1 MKASRTLPVESC
13 PAAILLRPYSWFVL
27 TKGPCALLRTL
38 SVMNKLD
45 SAAPDAANEL
55 RAGVDYYVERGLV
68 VFTAEYLL
76 KRGWCCGNGCRH
88 CPFECEPQ
96 SELRQNAI
104 E

>member
-1 MKASRTLPVESC
+1 MKASRTLPVESS
-13 PAAILLRPYSWFVL
+13 PVAILMRPYTWSLFTL
-27 TKGPCALLRTL
+27 GPCALLRTL

-55 RAGVDYYVERGLV
+55 RAGVDYYVERGFV

-88 CPFECEPQ
+88 CPYECDRQ
-96 SELRQNAI
+96 SELRK
-104 E
+104 ESTP

>member
-1 MKASRTLPVESC
+1 MFLTL
-13 PAAILLRPYSWFVL
+13 
-27 TKGPCALLRTL
+27 GPCALLRTL

-55 RAGVDYYVERGLV
+55 RAGVDYYVERGFM

-88 CPFECEPQ
+88 CPYECDMQAESRKESTP
-96 SELRQNAI
+96 
-104 E
+104 